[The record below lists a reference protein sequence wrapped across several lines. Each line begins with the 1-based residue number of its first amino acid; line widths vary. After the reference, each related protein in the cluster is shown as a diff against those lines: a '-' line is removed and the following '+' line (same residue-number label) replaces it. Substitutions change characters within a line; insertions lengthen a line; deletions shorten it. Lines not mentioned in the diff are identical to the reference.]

1 MPRMAN
7 LPESSDMNNPEP
19 TPTPA
24 EPSWERWE
32 PVSFKPTTLKPG
44 AAGGNKLAAT
54 GGKPTVEKV
63 DAEAVRR
70 AAQDEGYRAG
80 FESGRAEGYQA
91 GHEAAQ
97 AEGRQLAAQLG
108 AAIER
113 FDQGVAN
120 LEQDVAQ
127 QLLNLALGIARR
139 IVGDTLEAQPETVLA
154 SIREALAQLPAQHAV
169 IHLNSEDAE
178 LIRTHHG
185 DALARAGHRILDNP
199 QLARGDVLVDAGG
212 TQVDSRLATR
222 WQRVW
227 EALEPEPM
235 VKRNTP

>member
-1 MPRMAN
+1 MK
-7 LPESSDMNNPEP
+7 NPAS
-19 TPTPA
+19 TPTAA
-24 EPSWERWE
+24 EPNWTRWE
-32 PVSFKPTTLKPG
+32 PGSFSQPTRKPG
-44 AAGGNKLAAT
+44 INGGPKTAAT
-54 GGKPTVEKV
+54 GAMPF
-63 DAEAVRR
+63 AENLDIGALRR
-70 AAQDEGYRAG
+70 TAQDEGYRAG
-80 FESGRAEGYQA
+80 FDSGRAEGYQA

-97 AEGRQLAAQLG
+97 TEGRQLAAQLG

-113 FDQGVAN
+113 FDQGIAR

-139 IVGDTLEAQPETVLA
+139 IVGETLEARPETVLA

-178 LIRTHHG
+178 LIRSHSG

-199 QLARGDVLVDAGG
+199 QLSRGDVLVEAGG
-212 TQVDSRLATR
+212 TQVDARLATR

-235 VKRNTP
+235 VKRNPP

>member
-1 MPRMAN
+1 MK
-7 LPESSDMNNPEP
+7 NPAS
-19 TPTPA
+19 TSATA
-24 EPSWERWE
+24 EPNWERWE
-32 PVSFKPTTLKPG
+32 PGSFSQPAGKPSI
-44 AAGGNKLAAT
+44 GGLQKVAAT
-54 GGKPTVEKV
+54 GAKPVAEKV
-63 DAEAVRR
+63 DVDAMRR
-70 AAQDEGYRAG
+70 AAQEEGYRAG
-80 FESGRAEGYQA
+80 FDRGHAEGYQA
-91 GHEAAQ
+91 GREAAQ

-178 LIRTHHG
+178 LIRTHSG

-199 QLARGDVLVDAGG
+199 QLSRGDVLVEAGG
-212 TQVDSRLATR
+212 TQVDARLATR

-227 EALEPEPM
+227 EALEPEPTA
-235 VKRNTP
+235 KRNTP

>member
-1 MPRMAN
+1 MKNSA
-7 LPESSDMNNPEP
+7 S
-19 TPTPA
+19 TPLPA
-24 EPSWERWE
+24 EPNWERWE
-32 PVSFKPTTLKPG
+32 PGSFGQPARTPG
-44 AAGGNKLAAT
+44 SHGSNKIAAT
-54 GGKPTVEKV
+54 GTKPAVEKV
-63 DAEAVRR
+63 DPEAMRR

-80 FESGRAEGYQA
+80 FDSGRTEGYQA
-91 GHEAAQ
+91 GQEAAQ
-97 AEGRQLAAQLG
+97 AEGRQLAIQLG

-113 FDQGVAN
+113 FDQGVAR

-154 SIREALAQLPAQHAV
+154 TIREALAQLPSQHAV

-178 LIRTHHG
+178 LIRTHSG

-199 QLARGDVLVDAGG
+199 QLSRGDVLVEAGG
-212 TQVDSRLATR
+212 TQVDARLATR

-227 EALEPEPM
+227 EALEPEPTA
-235 VKRNTP
+235 KRDLT